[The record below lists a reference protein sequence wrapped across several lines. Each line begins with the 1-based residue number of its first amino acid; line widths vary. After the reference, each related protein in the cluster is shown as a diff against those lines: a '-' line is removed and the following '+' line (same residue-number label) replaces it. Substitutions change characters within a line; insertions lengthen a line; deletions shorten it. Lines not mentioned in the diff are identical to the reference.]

1 MCVIPTGS
9 PGDYGSISETLT
21 FVECDRRQCMDVSII
36 DDEELEN
43 TESFSVLLTETPGLD
58 VRITLDPVEAEIEI
72 IDNDSEFSW
81 TD

>member
-1 MCVIPTGS
+1 
-9 PGDYGSISETLT
+9 
-21 FVECDRRQCMDVSII
+21 MDVSII
-36 DDEELEN
+36 DNEELEN

-81 TD
+81 TA